1 MQGAIQSKQL
11 ALGKVKGTLD
21 CANFLTKHPKSGT
34 EVKQA
39 LPGLG
44 MCEAHDGEDVLSST
58 KRISVKVSTVTR
70 QHAWK
75 TPVPARVAWIDN
87 RKDRAGSTAPKT
99 KGSVNYIKSLVILS
113 QITAVRAQGQ
123 GNQWINPIVLYILA
137 LIGLLAIYVKLYQLG
152 VLITDWLFP
161 PEGENQP
168 ERVEGAE
175 VQLQLDSATV
185 RLNITA
191 HRDGRQL
198 NISQTVNAPAAAP
211 RPGSAEAPQ
220 PQPAETPRQEELT
233 PSRIERWSEEQ
244 WAQRGAESNMT
255 LQELIEWRR
264 REERLIHGQDPDS
277 SQDEPGESTSHS
289 ADSPASERDVP
300 PEREEPPERVAPP
313 ERAEPPISS
322 SGPELLTGDPA
333 TEREAPLDRFDG
345 MSPNE
350 LQQWREAEN
359 RFLGIEGGSSSGG
372 SPFSGHS

>member
-1 MQGAIQSKQL
+1 M
-11 ALGKVKGTLD
+11 
-21 CANFLTKHPKSGT
+21 
-34 EVKQA
+34 
-39 LPGLG
+39 
-44 MCEAHDGEDVLSST
+44 
-58 KRISVKVSTVTR
+58 
-70 QHAWK
+70 
-75 TPVPARVAWIDN
+75 
-87 RKDRAGSTAPKT
+87 
-99 KGSVNYIKSLVILS
+99 NYIKSLVILS

-123 GNQWINPIVLYILA
+123 GNQWINPIVLYVLA
-137 LIGLLAIYVKLYQLG
+137 VISLLAIYEKLYQLG
-152 VLITDWLFP
+152 RLITDWLFP

-168 ERVEGAE
+168 DWVEGAE
-175 VQLQLDSATV
+175 VHSATV
-185 RLNITA
+185 RLNITSY
-191 HRDGRQL
+191 RDGRQL

-244 WAQRGAESNMT
+244 WVQRGAESNMT

-289 ADSPASERDVP
+289 ADSPA

-313 ERAEPPISS
+313 ERVEPPISS

-333 TEREAPLDRFDG
+333 AIEREAPLDPFDG

-350 LQQWREAEN
+350 LHQSRGREPISWDRRRQLQWRQPFLWPQLARGGIGTSHQEN
-359 RFLGIEGGSSSGG
+359 PAVGHSKEGGKLQRVK
-372 SPFSGHS
+372 PRN